1 MTLARKVTRVSWS
14 SGRWRERFAYLWA
27 LVLVALGGCAG
38 PQIEF
43 ASGENLSRAELDRSD
58 LIINHWATWC
68 APCRVEIPE
77 LNELAESADYV
88 PFRVL
93 GFNEDF
99 ATGQELLDDIA
110 EMDIEFPI
118 LTRNPTEIWGY
129 ETPSVLPTTVII
141 ARGGEV
147 KLTLVG
153 PQTKASLLEALQQ
166 LHPARS

>member
-1 MTLARKVTRVSWS
+1 MSEISFGEVLRRSLRWTERMACFLA
-14 SGRWRERFAYLWA
+14 
-27 LVLVALGGCAG
+27 LVALAGCAG
-38 PQIEF
+38 PQVEF
-43 ASGENLSRAELDRSD
+43 AGGENLSRAELDRTD
-58 LIINHWATWC
+58 IIINHWATWC

-77 LNELAESADYV
+77 LNELAKSADYL

-99 ATGQELLDDIA
+99 ASGQELADDIA
-110 EMDIEFPI
+110 EMGIEFPV
-118 LTRNPTEIWGY
+118 LTQNPTEIWGY

-147 KLTLVG
+147 KLMLVG

-166 LHPARS
+166 SHPARS